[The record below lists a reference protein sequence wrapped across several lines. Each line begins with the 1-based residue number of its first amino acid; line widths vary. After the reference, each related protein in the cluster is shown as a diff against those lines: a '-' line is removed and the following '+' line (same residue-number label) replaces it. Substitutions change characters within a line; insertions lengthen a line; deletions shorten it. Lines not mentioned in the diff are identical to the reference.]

1 MVHGPC
7 GKTKPNAQ
15 CMYNQNG
22 EVTEICHKSF
32 PKEFSND
39 TVWDSNYSYAKY
51 RRRSPDN
58 GGSDAFCNDK
68 ILDNSWI
75 VPYSPYLLL
84 KYNCHLNTE
93 ICVSPKATKY
103 LYKYVNKGGDRAM
116 VRVDGGVDNRGR
128 NEIREYQD
136 LRSIG
141 ASEAC
146 WRLFKFEMSDRYVI
160 LKRAY
165 KNKFDSILKNSKVR
179 QIE

>member
-1 MVHGPC
+1 
-7 GKTKPNAQ
+7 
-15 CMYNQNG
+15 
-22 EVTEICHKSF
+22 
-32 PKEFSND
+32 
-39 TVWDSNYSYAKY
+39 
-51 RRRSPDN
+51 
-58 GGSDAFCNDK
+58 
-68 ILDNSWI
+68 
-75 VPYSPYLLL
+75 
-84 KYNCHLNTE
+84 
-93 ICVSPKATKY
+93 
-103 LYKYVNKGGDRAM
+103 M